1 MYVIFGASGGIGSA
15 LAARLS
21 KQQDASVVCVAESEE
36 AIKQIGDVG
45 GNAEHHVADAQ
56 KFDEA
61 CTLPVPHLLCY
72 TVTVTHDTVAHAPC
86 AYRHC
91 VLAVSGSWWWR
102 HRLISR

>member
-21 KQQDASVVCVAESEE
+21 KQPDASVVCVAESEE
-36 AIKQIGDVG
+36 AIKQIGEAG

-72 TVTVTHDTVAHAPC
+72 CVMVSHDTVAHAPC
-86 AYRHC
+86 AYHHH
-91 VLAVSGSWWWR
+91 VLAVSCSWWWR
-102 HRLISR
+102 QRLISK